1 MGPVWLLRWPL
12 KLILVSFYNSD
23 TVLMCCMRSS
33 PHATRQLSHT
43 NWMSYNLTH
52 FSHYQPRDSIRC
64 HRLRAQSY
72 KTVPT
77 SDTSHKDQL

>member
-12 KLILVSFYNSD
+12 KLTLVSFYNSD
-23 TVLMCCMRSS
+23 SFDVCMRSS
-33 PHATRQLSHT
+33 PHATRQFSHT
-43 NWMSYNLTH
+43 NWISYNLTH
-52 FSHYQPRDSIRC
+52 FSHYQPRDSIRS

-77 SDTSHKDQL
+77 SDTSHKSRF